1 MKWDHE
7 KKKSKGHGK
16 YTNYMKLY
24 RIVKKKIRREF
35 IHMTQQ
41 KEKKCCWGR
50 GYNHK

>member
-24 RIVKKKIRREF
+24 RIKRRKKNIRREF
-35 IHMTQQ
+35 INMNQQ
-41 KEKKCCWGR
+41 KEKKMQLGKR
-50 GYNHK
+50 L